1 MDKRIV
7 EIEKKLTAN
16 EKITSE
22 ELEYYEQAA
31 QQGNAE
37 AQYNLGYIY
46 YNGLGVAQ
54 NYQKAIYYTEQAAQQ
69 GHSGAQY
76 NLGYIYYKGLGVEQN
91 YQKAKEYYE
100 QAAQQGHP
108 EAQYN
113 LGYIYYNGLGV
124 AQNYQKAIYYTEQAA
139 QQGHSGA
146 QYNLGYIYY
155 NGIGVAQN
163 YQKAKEYFKQAAQQ
177 GEAEA
182 QYYLGIMYEDGIR
195 VLKNYEKAIEY
206 FKQAA
211 EQGNAGAQYN
221 LGIMYE
227 DGLGVEQNYQKAIE
241 YYEQAA
247 QQGNINAQCCLGFMY
262 YNGLGVDIDRDKALE
277 IYKKIEQQ
285 NKTAE
290 RIIYTHKYI
299 SGEKIDFGKLF
310 ELNTKR
316 YKDDQYFEQIK
327 KRIDAGS
334 EVISVES
341 IMDLASEQLNK
352 EFSNIDDIIKSIVE
366 TLNKKDKNT
375 IISIRTSKNIY
386 SEIFSDFYTVEDL
399 KKIIKVIGKFF
410 ENIDLNQSEENLF
423 MQMYVKLGM
432 MIHYEYEAIIGKY
445 KKNRLSTSRNL
456 MILLKGKGVCVG
468 YANTFKVLCDI
479 AGIKCVVL
487 SSKKNKK
494 YIGHAFNQ
502 VRINGIWYN
511 IDLTWDS
518 PNIRC
523 NRKLRNCL
531 KSKKTFTQNIFHQ
544 TVDIDEEQETVEDY
558 PNVQE
563 LAKQNIKKIKLS
575 NIKKRLEQ
583 LLEKFA
589 LKEQRSKRK

>member
-1 MDKRIV
+1 MDKRIL
-7 EIEKKLTAN
+7 EIEKKLTDD
-16 EKITSE
+16 EKLTAE
-22 ELEYYEQAA
+22 ELEYYEQVA

-37 AQYNLGYIY
+37 AQKNLGIMYVE
-46 YNGLGVAQ
+46 GDR
-54 NYQKAIYYTEQAAQQ
+54 
-69 GHSGAQY
+69 
-76 NLGYIYYKGLGVEQN
+76 VEQN
-91 YQKAKEYYE
+91 YQKAIEYFE
-100 QAAQQGHP
+100 QAVQQG
-108 EAQYN
+108 N
-113 LGYIYYNGLGV
+113 
-124 AQNYQKAIYYTEQAA
+124 
-139 QQGHSGA
+139 
-146 QYNLGYIYY
+146 
-155 NGIGVAQN
+155 
-163 YQKAKEYFKQAAQQ
+163 
-177 GEAEA
+177 AEA
-182 QYYLGIMYEDGIR
+182 Q
-195 VLKNYEKAIEY
+195 K
-206 FKQAA
+206 
-211 EQGNAGAQYN
+211 N

-227 DGLGVEQNYQKAIE
+227 VGLGVEQNYQKAIE

-366 TLNKKDKNT
+366 TLNKKDKDT
-375 IISIRTSKNIY
+375 IINIRTSKYLYGAIC
-386 SEIFSDFYTVEDL
+386 SEFYTVKDF
-399 KKIIKVIGKFF
+399 KKIIKVISKFF
-410 ENIDLNQSEENLF
+410 KNIDLNQSEENLF
-423 MQMYVKLGM
+423 MQMYTKLGM
-432 MIHYEYEAIIGKY
+432 MIHYDYVAMTEENEKF
-445 KKNRLSTSRNL
+445 KMTSTARNL
-456 MILLKGKGVCVG
+456 MMLLKGKGVCEG
-468 YANTFKVLCDI
+468 YAKAFKVLCDI
-479 AGIKCVVL
+479 AGIKCIVL
-487 SSKKNKK
+487 CSKIDEKR
-494 YIGHAFNQ
+494 IVHLFNQ
-502 VRINGIWYN
+502 VRINGIWYY

-518 PNIRC
+518 KYIRS
-523 NRKLRNCL
+523 NQNLRNCL
-531 KSKKTFTQNIFHQ
+531 KSKKTFAGDILHQ
-544 TVDIDEEQETVEDY
+544 TIDIDEEQETAEDY